1 MKWSRGNTATF
12 EVKCFSLSRIC
23 GQLGP
28 SVRLWITGCP
38 AVRHG
43 SGVRHQGGTFEAMSA
58 NPPDL
63 GPESRG
69 PDFAPPSYGGPPPP
83 GPYQPGPYQQG
94 QPQPPYGTA
103 QPISGRP
110 GQPYPPR
117 TGAPQPPQP
126 PRPDRRPAIITAVV
140 IGVVVLVVVIAS
152 IHAIR
157 GDQQAAHNAASPSAT
172 PRPSALPSDN
182 PNSIS
187 FTSSEGSG
195 RLTLVSHSWTTSGAV
210 APRYGQFL
218 RLKLKISASD
228 GHVSYGPEF
237 FQTFDSTGNLFQT
250 TEVGA
255 TAPLLGE
262 GVLQP
267 GQSTTGDIAFD
278 MPRGAVTL
286 LMSNSLLES
295 VTALRI
301 NS

>member
-1 MKWSRGNTATF
+1 
-12 EVKCFSLSRIC
+12 
-23 GQLGP
+23 
-28 SVRLWITGCP
+28 
-38 AVRHG
+38 
-43 SGVRHQGGTFEAMSA
+43 MSS
-58 NPPDL
+58 NPPDF

-69 PDFAPPSYGGPPPP
+69 PDFAPPSYGGSPPP
-83 GPYQPGPYQQG
+83 GPYQHGLPQAPYGNVPGSGNAPLGRPNPGP
-94 QPQPPYGTA
+94 
-103 QPISGRP
+103 
-110 GQPYPPR
+110 PYPPR
-117 TGAPQPPQP
+117 PGAPQPPQV
-126 PRPDRRPAIITAVV
+126 PRPDRRPAIITAVI

-152 IHAIR
+152 IHAVQ
-157 GDQQAAHNAASPSAT
+157 GDRQAARDAASPSPT
-172 PRPSALPSDN
+172 PKPSVLPSDN

-195 RLTLVSHSWTTSGAV
+195 RLTLVSHSWTASGAV

-218 RLKLKISASD
+218 RLKLRISATD

-255 TAPLLGE
+255 IAPLLGE

-267 GQSTTGDIAFD
+267 GQTTTGDIAFD

-301 NS
+301 KA

>member
-1 MKWSRGNTATF
+1 MFR
-12 EVKCFSLSRIC
+12 
-23 GQLGP
+23 
-28 SVRLWITGCP
+28 
-38 AVRHG
+38 
-43 SGVRHQGGTFEAMSA
+43 GGTFDAMSS
-58 NPPDL
+58 NPPEF

-69 PDFAPPSYGGPPPP
+69 PDFAPPSYGGPSAP
-83 GPYQPGPYQQG
+83 GPYEHGV
-94 QPQPPYGTA
+94 PQSPYGSA
-103 QPISGRP
+103 PLGRPDQGRP
-110 GQPYPPR
+110 GQQYP
-117 TGAPQPPQP
+117 GAPHGPQQ
-126 PRPDRRPAIITAVV
+126 PRPDRKPAIITAIV
-140 IGVVVLVVVIAS
+140 IGVVVLVVVLAS

-157 GDQQAAHNAASPSAT
+157 GDQQVARDEASPT
-172 PRPSALPSDN
+172 PTPHPSALPTDN

-195 RLTLVSHSWTTSGAV
+195 RLTLVSHHWTTSGAV

-218 RLKLKISASD
+218 QLKLKISATD

-262 GVLQP
+262 GILQP
-267 GQSTTGDIAFD
+267 GQTTTGDIAFD

-286 LMSNSLLES
+286 LMSNALLES

-301 NS
+301 NN

>member
-1 MKWSRGNTATF
+1 
-12 EVKCFSLSRIC
+12 
-23 GQLGP
+23 
-28 SVRLWITGCP
+28 
-38 AVRHG
+38 
-43 SGVRHQGGTFEAMSA
+43 MSS

-83 GPYQPGPYQQG
+83 GPYDYGR
-94 QPQPPYGTA
+94 PQSPYGGQGSA
-103 QPISGRP
+103 SNPSFPNAFGNPSRSGP
-110 GQPYPPR
+110 GQPHQP
-117 TGAPQPPQP
+117 TGLKPPQP
-126 PRPDRRPAIITAVV
+126 PRDRRPAIITAIV

-157 GDQQAAHNAASPSAT
+157 GDQQVARNGGSPAPT
-172 PRPSALPSDN
+172 PHPSALPSED

-195 RLTLVSHSWTTSGAV
+195 KLTLVSHSWTTSGAV

-218 RLKLKISASD
+218 RLRLKISATG

-267 GQSTTGDIAFD
+267 GQTTTGNIAFD

-301 NS
+301 NN

>member
-1 MKWSRGNTATF
+1 
-12 EVKCFSLSRIC
+12 
-23 GQLGP
+23 
-28 SVRLWITGCP
+28 
-38 AVRHG
+38 
-43 SGVRHQGGTFEAMSA
+43 MSS

-83 GPYQPGPYQQG
+83 ESYDYGRPESPYSGSYPNGYPNAYGNPARTRPIPG
-94 QPQPPYGTA
+94 PQPPPA
-103 QPISGRP
+103 P
-110 GQPYPPR
+110 GS
-117 TGAPQPPQP
+117 QPPHR
-126 PRPDRRPAIITAVV
+126 PRPDRRPAIITAIV

-157 GDQQAAHNAASPSAT
+157 GDQQVARDGGSQAPT
-172 PRPSALPSDN
+172 PHPSALPSDD

-195 RLTLVSHSWTTSGAV
+195 KLTLVSHSWTTTGAV

-218 RLKLKISASD
+218 RLKLKILATD

-237 FQTFDSTGNLFQT
+237 FQTFDATGNLFQT

-255 TAPLLGE
+255 TSPLLGE

-267 GQSTTGDIAFD
+267 GQMATGDIAFD

-301 NS
+301 NN

>member
-1 MKWSRGNTATF
+1 
-12 EVKCFSLSRIC
+12 
-23 GQLGP
+23 
-28 SVRLWITGCP
+28 
-38 AVRHG
+38 
-43 SGVRHQGGTFEAMSA
+43 MSS

-83 GPYQPGPYQQG
+83 ESYDYGRPESPYSGSYPNGYPNAYGNPARTRPIPG
-94 QPQPPYGTA
+94 PQPPPA
-103 QPISGRP
+103 P
-110 GQPYPPR
+110 G
-117 TGAPQPPQP
+117 PQPPHR
-126 PRPDRRPAIITAVV
+126 PRPDRRPAIITAIV

-157 GDQQAAHNAASPSAT
+157 GDQQVARDGGSQAPT
-172 PRPSALPSDN
+172 PHPSALPSDD

-195 RLTLVSHSWTTSGAV
+195 KLTLVSHSWTTTGAV

-218 RLKLKISASD
+218 RLKLKILATD

-237 FQTFDSTGNLFQT
+237 FQTFDATGNLFQT

-255 TAPLLGE
+255 TSPLLGE

-267 GQSTTGDIAFD
+267 GQMATGDIAFD

-301 NS
+301 NN